1 VKGLD
6 IHADLPISLDELALG
21 ANISFATL
29 QVHTFL
35 LIPYGSLPEQK
46 MKLKDQG
53 FQSLDDQGDVIYCL
67 PSN

>member
-1 VKGLD
+1 MKGLD

-35 LIPYGSLPEQK
+35 LIPYGSLP
-46 MKLKDQG
+46 
-53 FQSLDDQGDVIYCL
+53 
-67 PSN
+67 